1 MPNSKEIKIEAFVT
15 RYIANGYNA
24 ADAARTV
31 TDSENTNY
39 LAVVGNRYI
48 NKPEVKKLLEE
59 SLGKTRMT
67 REEAI
72 EIIADKIRAVDE
84 DKLSKD
90 NLNKFLLTYER
101 FTRTQAEMD
110 KERFQHDLEQLL
122 KTGDL
127 LEEFMEGETE
137 EFEKVFSPRLE
148 NGRMIFDIKK
158 KTWNGKKGP
167 IDPYCG
173 GLPEKV

>member
-1 MPNSKEIKIEAFVT
+1 
-15 RYIANGYNA
+15 
-24 ADAARTV
+24 
-31 TDSENTNY
+31 
-39 LAVVGNRYI
+39 
-48 NKPEVKKLLEE
+48 
-59 SLGKTRMT
+59 MT